1 MSEPIKPRIEFD
13 QPLATEPEVVLKAS
27 QQFAAQEADNF
38 LPAEPEVLT
47 EEQEEGRAEGIIN
60 AALKPKR
67 SLWRRMVG
75 AGLALFGVSIIAQGV
90 QWFHQAWIQQDW
102 IALGGTV
109 AGGL

>member
-38 LPAEPEVLT
+38 LPAEPEMLT
-47 EEQEEGRAEGIIN
+47 EEQEGRAEGIIN

-75 AGLALFGVSIIAQGV
+75 AGLALFGVSVIAQGV

-102 IALGGTV
+102 IALGGLSLG
-109 AGGL
+109 A